1 MDNEQYEP
9 TAFLGATAPVP
20 IDRPFTT
27 HEARAGGASD
37 RQLAGWVADGRLVNP
52 IRGVY
57 HATQLADGLEL
68 RLACLRPVV
77 PEDAVITDRTA
88 GWLHGASMILAPND
102 HQQVPPVS
110 VFRKPGYRLRNG
122 LTRSGERSFLPGEV
136 EELDG
141 LRVTSKLRTACDLGL
156 LLRREPGF
164 AGMDAM
170 ARISTFD
177 AGDLVRLGDSRFK
190 GARGVRTFRGT
201 APYVDGRAQSAPES
215 VMKLRWRDCHNLP
228 TPTPQA
234 PVLGPEGWF
243 YLDLAVPE
251 LKYAAE
257 YDGVLWHGPEQQ
269 EHDHARRT
277 WLTEAEGWIIDVFT
291 AANIYG
297 PTQDLERRLYA
308 GIAEARRRVG
318 RSGWTGQDR
327 FPA

>member
-1 MDNEQYEP
+1 MDKQNEERA
-9 TAFLGATAPVP
+9 AFLGESAPVP
-20 IDRPFTT
+20 ISRPFTT
-27 HEARAGGASD
+27 AEARSGGASD
-37 RQLAGWVADGRLVNP
+37 RQLAAWVTDGRLVNP
-52 IRGVY
+52 VRGVY
-57 HATQLADGLEL
+57 HASQLRDGIEL
-68 RLACLRPVV
+68 RLACVRLVV

-102 HQQVPPVS
+102 HQQVPPLS
-110 VFRKPGYRLRNG
+110 IFRKPGYRLRNG

-156 LLRREPGF
+156 LLRREAGF
-164 AGMDAM
+164 AAMDAM
-170 ARISTFD
+170 ARISNFD

-215 VMKLRWRDCHNLP
+215 VMKLRWVDCLDLP
-228 TPTPQA
+228 RPTAQV
-234 PVLGPEGWF
+234 PVPGPEGMF

-257 YDGVLWHGPEQQ
+257 YDGALWHGPEQR
-269 EHDHARRT
+269 EHDRARRA
-277 WLTEAEGWIIDVFT
+277 WLVEEEGWLIDVFT
-291 AANIYG
+291 AADIYG
-297 PTQDLERRLYA
+297 PTQDFERRLYA
-308 GIAEARRRVG
+308 GIAAARRRVG